1 MKKLV
6 LVFALVLGA
15 SVATFA
21 QNGGGNGGNGG
32 NGGGGRG
39 GRNPERQIAR
49 LKETLTLTDA
59 QVTKVTEILTAQ
71 GKVQDSIRTANAG
84 GDRAAMA
91 PAQAK
96 LRKATSD
103 KIAAIL
109 TAEQAPIY
117 KKQLED
123 QAKAAAERQANGN

>member
-21 QNGGGNGGNGG
+21 QNGGGNGG

-103 KIAAIL
+103 KITAVL
-109 TAEQAPIY
+109 TADQATIY

-123 QAKAAAERQANGN
+123 QAKAMAERQANGN